1 MTVFEQSGALPAAVV
16 AIGFAVPA
24 RALGAVSDGGALA
37 GAAIAFLLIRAGG
50 LPAFLPLVAV
60 FVVTLLA
67 TRWRAERKRNLGV
80 AERRGGR
87 TAAQVLA
94 NLSAAG
100 ICALAAMAFPRYQGE
115 LAIGAV
121 AVLAEAAADTVSSEI
136 GQAVQTKPRM
146 ILGLRPAPVGTNG
159 AISLKGTL
167 GGFIAASLVAW
178 AAALSGV
185 MDWRWVPIVVMAGIA
200 GMLFDSVLG
209 AAFENDG
216 RLGNDSV
223 NFVST
228 IFAADLALLA
238 VVTLQHI

>member
-1 MTVFEQSGALPAAVV
+1 MTVFEQSAALPAAVV
-16 AIGFAVPA
+16 AIGFAVLA

-37 GAAIAFLLIRAGG
+37 GAVIAFLLIRAGG

-60 FVVTLLA
+60 FLATLLT
-67 TRWRAERKRNLGV
+67 TRWRAKRKTNLGV

-94 NLSAAG
+94 NLGAAG
-100 ICALAAMAFPRYQGE
+100 ICALAATAFPRYQDE
-115 LAIGAV
+115 LAIGAI
-121 AVLAEAAADTVSSEI
+121 AVLAEAAADTVSSEV
-136 GQAVQTKPRM
+136 GQAVDTQPRM
-146 ILGLRPAPVGTNG
+146 ILGFRPAPVGVNG
-159 AISLKGTL
+159 AISLGGTF
-167 GGFIAASLVAW
+167 GGCIAAGLVAW
-178 AAALSGV
+178 TAAWFGV
-185 MDWRWVPIVVMAGIA
+185 MEWKWAPIVALAGIA